1 MLAVLVASVA
11 AFVPLPARPQPP
23 AAVREAAV
31 RGVHYAPQPFLAPAA
46 QEPAAA
52 FMPEGYVVVVN
63 AAPTPAPVSTS
74 AVAQCVGMLATV
86 GMVAGVAHRAGALQ
100 MNADSGLPRIMES
113 GWRDQPVG
121 KESYS
126 ERSRAY
132 RRSVY
137 FHDNWIKHRSNDR
150 YIRNFRTLFDSG
162 VVRSLSSEILLVT
175 GIAVLVVTLNMLLGG
190 YDDLSMV
197 HHAAPVNLPLLG
209 ALSLPSM
216 PFTIA
221 MPALSLLLVFRT
233 NTAYFRWNEART
245 LWGGVVNTTRNL
257 QRQSN
262 VYFAKEDTQLRDQLT
277 REVALFPKALR
288 SFLRGSDDDP
298 IFRED
303 ATKLVGP
310 YTAEALMVSKNRA
323 TFVTNMISATVQRA
337 NLNPMDRAR
346 MDDCVCKLVDQLG
359 ACERIFRSPIPLV
372 YTRHTARFLTS
383 FMVLLPL
390 ALWEPMKGTWNHW
403 ATIPATTILAIFL
416 FGIEELG
423 IQIEEPFGILPL
435 EALCDTSIEGV
446 VMDMQE
452 SYKKG
457 FFGEL
462 RDGTTDGY
470 SAGLPPSAEGP
481 PLSYEDY
488 QALAGKS

>member
-1 MLAVLVASVA
+1 
-11 AFVPLPARPQPP
+11 
-23 AAVREAAV
+23 
-31 RGVHYAPQPFLAPAA
+31 
-46 QEPAAA
+46 
-52 FMPEGYVVVVN
+52 
-63 AAPTPAPVSTS
+63 
-74 AVAQCVGMLATV
+74 MLATV
-86 GMVAGVAHRAGALQ
+86 GLAVRAASSLRAGPVQ
-100 MNADSGLPRIMES
+100 MVSPEMMET
-113 GWRDQPVG
+113 G

-162 VVRSLSSEILLVT
+162 VVRSLSTEILGVT
-175 GIAVLVVTLNMLLGG
+175 GIAAAVVAINMLING

-197 HHAAPVNLPLLG
+197 HHAAPYPIPFLPDF
-209 ALSLPSM
+209 SLPAL
-216 PFTIA
+216 PFQIA

-245 LWGGVVNTTRNL
+245 LWGGIVNTTRNL

-262 VYFAKEDTQLRDQLT
+262 VFFAKEDTQLREQLT

-288 SFLRGSDDDP
+288 SFLRGTDDDP
-298 IFRED
+298 VFREE
-303 ATKLVGP
+303 ATRLAGP

-323 TFVTNMISATVQRA
+323 TFVCNMISATVQRA

-346 MDDCVCKLVDQLG
+346 MDDMVCKLVDYLG

-390 ALWEPMKGTWNHW
+390 ALWGPMEGSWNHL
-403 ATIPATTILAIFL
+403 ATIPATALLGFFL

-423 IQIEEPFGILPL
+423 VQIEEPFGILPL
-435 EALCDTSIEGV
+435 ESLCDGSIEGV
-446 VMDMQE
+446 VMDMQA
-452 SYKKG
+452 SYNKG
-457 FFGEL
+457 HFGEL
-462 RDGTTDGY
+462 RDT
-470 SAGLPPSAEGP
+470 ER
-481 PLSYEDY
+481 ER
-488 QALAGKS
+488 K

>member
-1 MLAVLVASVA
+1 MIATIGLAAN
-11 AFVPLPARPQPP
+11 
-23 AAVREAAV
+23 
-31 RGVHYAPQPFLAPAA
+31 
-46 QEPAAA
+46 AAA
-52 FMPEGYVVVVN
+52 RAGKVVL
-63 AAPTPAPVSTS
+63 S
-74 AVAQCVGMLATV
+74 AVPPEIM
-86 GMVAGVAHRAGALQ
+86 
-100 MNADSGLPRIMES
+100 DS
-113 GWRDQPVG
+113 G

-150 YIRNFRTLFDSG
+150 YIRNFKTLFDSG

-175 GIAVLVVTLNMLLGG
+175 AIAAAVVGINMLIGG

-197 HHAAPVNLPLLG
+197 HHAAPFPVPLFKDF
-209 ALSLPSM
+209 SLPAL
-216 PFTIA
+216 PFSIA

-245 LWGGVVNTTRNL
+245 LWGGIVNTTRNL

-262 VYFAKEDTQLRDQLT
+262 VFFAKEDLQLREQLT

-288 SFLRGSDDDP
+288 SFLRGTDDDP

-310 YTAEALMVSKNRA
+310 YTAEALMVSKNRP
-323 TFVTNMISATVQRA
+323 TFVCNMISATVQRA
-337 NLNPMDRAR
+337 NINPMDRSR
-346 MDDCVCKLVDQLG
+346 MDACVCLLVDQLG

-383 FMVLLPL
+383 FMALLPL
-390 ALWEPMKGTWNHW
+390 ALWGPMAGSWNHW

-435 EALCDTSIEGV
+435 EALCDTSIETV
-446 VMDMQE
+446 VMDMQD

-462 RDGTTDGY
+462 RDENTPGY
-470 SAGLPPSAEGP
+470 SANQLPGELSSTFPPPAQGLPPAEVDVEAAP
-481 PLSYEDY
+481 STYADY
-488 QALAGKS
+488 LNS